1 MSVYPPPSSAY
12 PALPL
17 PQLNTK
23 SVRHLRS
30 IQKTILFT
38 ALIIVSAFT
47 VSIVVFFGYIAWMLG
62 NPAHDVL
69 QSNPK
74 LAAGLS
80 YEEVSFPSFTGAS
93 HLAGWYIP
101 SIESSTKTII
111 FSHSYAGNREE
122 AWMPIYKIAATLHK
136 KNFNVLMFD
145 YAYANKAN
153 HVSFTGGI
161 KESKEL
167 LGAVKFVKQRGAQE
181 VVVWGFSMGAGT
193 TLQAALQTKDINAMI
208 LDSTF
213 IATPDTMFMNIK
225 RKLDIP
231 EYPSK
236 TLIHYMFP
244 FINGTGLT
252 QIPYQKVLSTAYSV
266 PIFFIH
272 GKEDE
277 RSPYTIIQHLADNQ
291 SANALSSIWIKPKA
305 KHELIYDT
313 DPKGYFKKTMEFID
327 KVSI

>member
-1 MSVYPPPSSAY
+1 MSVYPPPSSSF
-12 PALPL
+12 PTLPL
-17 PQLNTK
+17 PQIRTK
-23 SVRHLRS
+23 SVRHLRG
-30 IQKTILFT
+30 IQKTVLFS
-38 ALIIVSAFT
+38 AMIIVSAFI
-47 VSIVVFFGYIAWMLG
+47 VSIIAFYGYIAWMLG
-62 NPAHDVL
+62 NPAHDAL
-69 QSNPK
+69 RSNPK
-74 LAAGLS
+74 LAVGLS
-80 YEEVSFPSFTGAS
+80 YEDVSFPSLTDAS
-93 HLAGWYIP
+93 HLNGWYIP
-101 SIESSTKTII
+101 SVVSSTKTVI

-122 AWMPIYKIAATLHK
+122 PWMPIYKIAAALHK

-167 LGAVKFVKQRGAQE
+167 LGAVRFVKQLGASE
-181 VVVWGFSMGAGT
+181 VIVWGFSMGAGT

-225 RKLDIP
+225 SKLNLP

-236 TLIHYMFP
+236 MLIHYMFP
-244 FINGTGLT
+244 YINGTGLT

-291 SANALSSIWIKPKA
+291 SANALSTIWIKPKA
-305 KHELIYDT
+305 KHELVYDT

-327 KVSI
+327 KVSL

>member
-12 PALPL
+12 PSLPL
-17 PQLNTK
+17 PQIRTK
-23 SVRHLRS
+23 SVRHLRGT
-30 IQKTILFT
+30 QKMILFT
-38 ALIIVSAFT
+38 AIIIVSAFT
-47 VSIVVFFGYIAWMLG
+47 MSIVAFYGYIAWMLG
-62 NPAHDVL
+62 NPTHDAL

-74 LAAGLS
+74 LAAGLP
-80 YEEVSFPSFTGAS
+80 YENVSFPSLSGSS

-101 SIESSTKTII
+101 SEESSAKTVI

-122 AWMPIYKIAATLHK
+122 PWMPIYKIAEALHK
-136 KNFNVLMFD
+136 KHLNVLMFD

-167 LGAVKFVKQRGAQE
+167 LGAVQFVKQHGAKE

-193 TLQAALQTKDINAMI
+193 TLQAALQTKDIDAMI

-225 RKLDIP
+225 RKLDLP
-231 EYPSK
+231 QYPSK
-236 TLIHYMFP
+236 MLIHYMFP
-244 FINGTGLT
+244 FINGMGLT
-252 QIPYQKVLSTAYSV
+252 QIPYQKVLSSVYTA

-277 RSPYTIIQHLADNQ
+277 RSPYTIIQQLAENQ
-291 SANALSSIWIKPKA
+291 STNALSSIWIKPKA
-305 KHELIYDT
+305 KHELVYDT

-327 KVSI
+327 KVSL